1 MRFILEMSF
10 FLHSAITNMNSVHS
24 TLRVTCASLVCLHQ
38 RHCRFFFFSGT
49 AAHKHVL
56 SGTAAVALGGGCSM
70 YLGVTLHP
78 GLRQR
83 VCILFWKEEQHAGII
98 EGM

>member
-56 SGTAAVALGGGCSM
+56 SGTAAVALGGG
-70 YLGVTLHP
+70 VP
-78 GLRQR
+78 
-83 VCILFWKEEQHAGII
+83 CILASLCIQGSDNGCAFFFWKEEQHAGII